1 MRCCPDRRS
10 ASALNVTGA
19 SPQRSKASLQPKR
32 CVWGGSYGH
41 TPLLGTVADSGGGDI
56 SFLEWARKRNLSSK
70 PRIGARI
77 PSAGRAALD

>member
-1 MRCCPDRRS
+1 MLPGSQEC
-10 ASALNVTGA
+10 
-19 SPQRSKASLQPKR
+19 KR
-32 CVWGGSYGH
+32 LKRYGRLAAEVQGIATTKKVCVWGSYGH

-56 SFLEWARKRNLSSK
+56 SFLVWARKRNLSSK